1 VVGQGSRQSS
11 GFEERSARQNSSK
24 KKSGVIMSQHQERF
38 EFAKEL
44 ARRGG
49 KSTLDYFRSNRYTV
63 EKKTDRSPVTIAD
76 KNAERMMRSEIGN
89 RFPTDAIVGEE
100 FGADQGGSDYRW
112 IIDPIDGTKS
122 FICGVPLYGTMVG
135 LEYQNV
141 CIAGAVFFPA
151 LNEAIYAMKDEGC
164 FHQIGD
170 QPAVAAK
177 VSNCQSFSEAVM
189 VTSEVETFDDADSS
203 EVYKALEAGSYVS
216 RTWGDCYG
224 YMLVATGRV
233 GLMID
238 PVLSIWDAAAV
249 KPIVEEAGGVFVDW
263 SGQPRIDSGSAI
275 GCCPGI
281 YDEVMALLK
290 RHRSPK

>member
-1 VVGQGSRQSS
+1 
-11 GFEERSARQNSSK
+11 
-24 KKSGVIMSQHQERF
+24 
-38 EFAKEL
+38 
-44 ARRGG
+44 
-49 KSTLDYFRSNRYTV
+49 
-63 EKKTDRSPVTIAD
+63 
-76 KNAERMMRSEIGN
+76 
-89 RFPTDAIVGEE
+89 
-100 FGADQGGSDYRW
+100 
-112 IIDPIDGTKS
+112 
-122 FICGVPLYGTMVG
+122 
-135 LEYQNV
+135 
-141 CIAGAVFFPA
+141 
-151 LNEAIYAMKDEGC
+151 
-164 FHQIGD
+164 
-170 QPAVAAK
+170 
-177 VSNCQSFSEAVM
+177 M